1 MAKAEEV
8 QGSGFD
14 TIKLA
19 VAVALLVAGVLGFYW
34 YADESLLFR
43 VLGLIAVALV
53 AIGIVFTTVLG
64 QSLAGFLKESRT
76 EVRKMVWPTRAEATQ
91 TTLIVIVVVI
101 LVGILLW
108 LLDMFLGWG
117 IQTFI
122 RP

>member
-53 AIGIVFTTVLG
+53 AIGIVFTTALG

-108 LLDMFLGWG
+108 LLDMVLGWG

>member
-43 VLGLIAVALV
+43 VLGLLAVALV

-108 LLDMFLGWG
+108 LLDMVLGWG